1 MKKFRLKKILSF
13 FDRRLTFSSHFDQV
27 DKKLTDRLNILKIL
41 SYDQNWRLN
50 TITLIRIFKSLVR
63 SVIDYACVTSIACNK
78 DIVKHYETLQNDAL
92 RIIFKKNV
100 LDHIKIEDLRNWAGV
115 TSVAD
120 RHKELL
126 SRYYERAIISN
137 DPLIKI
143 LFENYKKFK
152 ERNYLNVNLAVNE
165 EGIVDIETVNFIR
178 NHNRLELRKKEIHPT
193 TLCGSKDIIKEYVL
207 DDYVVG
213 GEGFT

>member
-92 RIIFKKNV
+92 RIIF
-100 LDHIKIEDLRNWAGV
+100 
-115 TSVAD
+115 
-120 RHKELL
+120 
-126 SRYYERAIISN
+126 
-137 DPLIKI
+137 
-143 LFENYKKFK
+143 
-152 ERNYLNVNLAVNE
+152 
-165 EGIVDIETVNFIR
+165 
-178 NHNRLELRKKEIHPT
+178 
-193 TLCGSKDIIKEYVL
+193 
-207 DDYVVG
+207 
-213 GEGFT
+213 